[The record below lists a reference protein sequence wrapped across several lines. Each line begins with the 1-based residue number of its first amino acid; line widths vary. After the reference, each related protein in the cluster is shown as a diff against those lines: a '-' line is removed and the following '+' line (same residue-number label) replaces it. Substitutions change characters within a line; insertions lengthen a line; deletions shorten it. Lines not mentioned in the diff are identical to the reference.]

1 MSLVRTYT
9 CLLSEPEAE
18 MNREVNGHGVREHL
32 ARHCT
37 NFANIMYKIIGTGM
51 YPDFTERGGMIYEK
65 SDYHQS

>member
-1 MSLVRTYT
+1 
-9 CLLSEPEAE
+9 